1 MRISIRFLVSLSMIA
16 VGGLAVPVAD
26 SAPVSTT
33 FAIVGYEYAF
43 TSTVGSFAG
52 GGTGNAGG
60 TAYWNA
66 TVKHDRLGSNPTYVN
81 GGPFA
86 MAVRGPG
93 SSVDAVVGTFAHH
106 GGKITTLDSGAGCT
120 NQKYR
125 VVDTLKSVATSTS
138 SNGTGRFSVT
148 LTHYRHRLLD
158 HCVAYKAR
166 VSGTVTFAY

>member
-1 MRISIRFLVSLSMIA
+1 MRLSVSLIMIA
-16 VGGLAVPVAD
+16 AGTTAVPAAD
-26 SAPVSTT
+26 SAPVSTS

-66 TVKHDRLGSNPTYVN
+66 TVKHDRLGSSPTYVN

-86 MAVRGPG
+86 MTVRGPG
-93 SSVDAVVGTFAHH
+93 TSVDAVVGTFAHH
-106 GGKITTLDSGAGCT
+106 GGKITTLDSGANCT

-125 VVDTLKSVATSTS
+125 VVDALKGVATSTT
-138 SNGTGRFSVT
+138 SNGTGRFRVT

-166 VSGTVTFAY
+166 VSGTVGFTY